1 MFIKSETKKL
11 TLKRESLRELT
22 DTQMSRV
29 AGGTL
34 SLGQFAA

>member
-22 DTQMSRV
+22 DTQMSQV